1 MFLIAAV
8 VLFVAA
14 EFVLGW
20 LAIPVL
26 ALILGAV
33 GAHRRRVTV
42 TIAVAALL
50 AWVILFAWTGVYGNL
65 GGFMHA
71 LASSMTLAPVMLTSV
86 ALLLPVLL
94 AWPAARLGAGL
105 RPQSRAAGSDRIME
119 GRPAL

>member
-20 LAIPVL
+20 WAVPVV

-33 GAHRRRVTV
+33 GARRRGVTLTV
-42 TIAVAALL
+42 AGAALL
-50 AWVILFAWTGVYGNL
+50 AWVSLFAWTGVYGNL
-65 GGFMHA
+65 GSFMHA
-71 LASSMTLAPVMLTSV
+71 LASSMKLAPMVLASV
-86 ALLLPVLL
+86 GLLLPLLL

-105 RPQSRAAGSDRIME
+105 RRERRRDTADRVIE